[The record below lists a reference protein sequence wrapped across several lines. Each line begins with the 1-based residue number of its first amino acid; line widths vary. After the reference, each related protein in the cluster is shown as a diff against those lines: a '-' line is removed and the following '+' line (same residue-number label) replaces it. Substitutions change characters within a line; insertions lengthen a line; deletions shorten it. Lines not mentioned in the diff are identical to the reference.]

1 MRYKIQH
8 ITTYRYDDPVNLC
21 YNLGCM
27 IPRES
32 DKQLVESYKVDISPL
47 SADYVVREDY
57 FGNKTFF
64 FSLQQSH
71 EKLNINI
78 ASVIK
83 LSPTRVDLDSDIMTL
98 SELVDWV
105 NKPRVTY
112 ELPHL
117 QAKEYILD
125 SPLLKPFPALYDYA
139 MISFKKEPTALKGVN
154 DLMKRIFTEFEFKS
168 GFTTVTTPLTAVFE
182 NKKGVCQDF
191 SQMMIACLRSV
202 GVPARYVS
210 GYIETLPPEGEEKLF
225 GTDASHAWVQA
236 FFPNIGWVD
245 FDPTNDQIP
254 FDQHVTVAWGRDYS
268 DVTPLKGVVYS
279 SGPQRLEV
287 SVDMRKV

>member
-8 ITTYRYDDPVNLC
+8 ITTYKYVDPVNLC

-27 IPRES
+27 IPREFKNQS
-32 DKQLVESYKVDISPL
+32 VESYEVEITPVSL
-47 SADYVVREDY
+47 DYVVRQDY
-57 FGNKTFF
+57 FGNKIFF

-71 EKLNINI
+71 EQLNINI
-78 ASVIK
+78 SSVIK
-83 LSPTRVDLDSDIMTL
+83 LRPERIDLEQDTMKL
-98 SELVDWV
+98 PELVEWV
-105 NKPRVTY
+105 NKPRTAY
-112 ELPHL
+112 EEVHL
-117 QAKEYILD
+117 EAKEFTLD
-125 SPLLKPFPALYDYA
+125 SPLLKPFSALYEYA
-139 MISFKKEPTALKGVN
+139 MLSFKQESTALKGVN
-154 DLMKRIFTEFEFKS
+154 DLMRRIFTEFEFKS
-168 GFTTVTTPLTAVFE
+168 GFTTVTTPLISVFE

-245 FDPTNDQIP
+245 FDPTNNQIP
-254 FDQHVTVAWGRDYS
+254 FNQHVTVACGRDYS

-287 SVDMRKV
+287 SVDMRKF